1 MTYRILLNIL
11 YVKLALLIRD
21 GVVMENRLKEL
32 REQAGITQEDLAA
45 RAGVSRQTIISLE
58 KGKYNPSII
67 LAYKLS
73 RLFDLT
79 IEELFLLKESGD

>member
-1 MTYRILLNIL
+1 LG
-11 YVKLALLIRD
+11 

-32 REQAGITQEDLAA
+32 REKEGMTQEDLAVL
-45 RAGVSRQTIISLE
+45 AGVSRQTIISLE

-79 IEELFLLKESGD
+79 IEELFLLNGSGDEE

>member
-1 MTYRILLNIL
+1 
-11 YVKLALLIRD
+11 
-21 GVVMENRLKEL
+21 MENRLREL
-32 REQAGITQEDLAA
+32 RENMDMTQEDLAA

-73 RLFDLT
+73 RVFGLS
-79 IEELFLLKESGD
+79 IEELFLLKERGDEI